1 MVNVD
6 LVLVLSLAFVSLVV
20 CISRC
25 YLFIYLFL
33 NLRCFSCRLVA
44 SSFVLIVRSMCMNSS
59 CWIALF
65 NAVLV
70 ADILSLVFSIVLPEM
85 TLYCPL
91 KLRRIRLVLKSSCQE
106 ILYRDSRVLVRVL
119 ASIALE
125 LTFQLHIGIHMWS
138 LFLLIE

>member
-6 LVLVLSLAFVSLVV
+6 LVLVLLLAFASLVV

-25 YLFIYLFL
+25 YFFLFL

-44 SSFVLIVRSMCMNSS
+44 SSFVLIVRLMRMNSS

-65 NAVLV
+65 NVVLV

-125 LTFQLHIGIHMWS
+125 LTFQLHIGIHMWP